1 MKEIKKVDDNEI
13 QRRKRSMKILRTL
26 MIILDV
32 LALTLLIVQIVIK
45 DISYWSYVILVLCN
59 IITFSVR
66 IEPKSKAGK
75 K

>member
-32 LALTLLIVQIVIK
+32 LALTLLIFERLIK
-45 DISYWSYVILVLCN
+45 DISCWSYVILVLCN

-66 IEPKSKAGK
+66 VEPKSKAGK

>member
-13 QRRKRSMKILRTL
+13 KRRKRSMKILRTL

-66 IEPKSKAGK
+66 VEPKK
-75 K
+75 KTNKK

>member
-66 IEPKSKAGK
+66 VEPNSKAGK

>member
-66 IEPKSKAGK
+66 VEPKSKAVK

>member
-1 MKEIKKVDDNEI
+1 
-13 QRRKRSMKILRTL
+13 MKILRTL

-66 IEPKSKAGK
+66 VEPKSKAGK

>member
-66 IEPKSKAGK
+66 VEPKIKAGK

>member
-66 IEPKSKAGK
+66 VEPKSKTGK
-75 K
+75 E

>member
-1 MKEIKKVDDNEI
+1 MKKIKKVDDNEI

-66 IEPKSKAGK
+66 VEPKSKAGK

>member
-45 DISYWSYVILVLCN
+45 DISYWSYIILVLCN

-66 IEPKSKAGK
+66 VEPKSKASK